1 MSAIKKLNHNKIN
14 FSKLCER
21 INKEMEKREW
31 NYVKLAKMSSSS
43 RETIRGICIGEN
55 SNPKINTIEAIA
67 HALEIDVFELL
78 GSYEAV
84 STIEEKNIPLYSSTT
99 LTNLSDDETTV
110 EKITCLVKGSDNC
123 FAIKVDPSLE
133 HILVTSN
140 SMMVDIGDILIF
152 DKEYEFKKIR
162 NRSIVVYYSEG
173 LPIIGEVMGVNDQT
187 GEVFIS
193 QRKDINRNSKIDVKK
208 QESIVALL
216 SSTQFI

>member
-21 INKEMEKREW
+21 INAEMEKREW
-31 NYVKLAKMSSSS
+31 NYVKLAKMSNSS

-67 HALEIDVFELL
+67 NALDIDVFELL

-99 LTNLSDDETTV
+99 LTDLSDDQAMAER
-110 EKITCLVKGSDNC
+110 ITCLVKGSDDC
-123 FAIKVDPSLE
+123 FAIKVDHSLE

-140 SMMVDIGDILIF
+140 SMMVDVGDILIF
-152 DKEYEFKKIR
+152 DKQYEFKKIR
-162 NRSIVVYYSEG
+162 NRSIVVYYSED
-173 LPIIGEVMGVNDQT
+173 LPILGEVMGIDNQT
-187 GEVFIS
+187 SEVFIS
-193 QRKDINRNSKIDVKK
+193 QRKDTNRNSKIDVKK
-208 QESIVALL
+208 QSSIIALL
-216 SSTQFI
+216 SSAQFA